1 MTATPIRSSSDVSTA
16 SRAASTAAPQGT
28 PSATAKNAAGSP
40 GAIDPQAVTISGL
53 VLVPSYSPNA
63 PVVESLRSVETVDRD
78 LGKGGHP
85 GQYPYTRGLFPQ
97 GYRTRLWTMRQFAGF
112 GSADDTNKRFK
123 YLLAAAKSSTAANTG
138 LSTAFDLPT
147 LMGRDSDD
155 ELCVGEVGKCGVAIS
170 TIEDMH
176 RLYADIPIDAVTVS
190 QTINGPA
197 AVIWAMYLAHALQRG
212 ISWSTL
218 GGTLQNDIL
227 KEFHSQN
234 EFIYPPEPSV
244 KLVVD
249 TIEFQSKFV
258 PRWNSV
264 SISGYHIREAGSTA
278 TQELAFTLR
287 DGMEYVEA
295 CLERGMDIDGFA
307 PRLSFFFN
315 AHNEFFEEL
324 CKLRA
329 ARRIWARVMK
339 NRYGAKNERSWFMK
353 THVQTA
359 GCSLTEQQ
367 PLNNIVRVAY
377 QAMAAVLGGCQSLH
391 TDSMDETLG
400 LPTEQAV
407 TVALRTQQILA
418 HETGVTR
425 VTDPLGG
432 SWFIEQLTDTIER
445 EALTFIDE
453 IDRMGD
459 YADWRP
465 AGGGRAAG
473 SASASNASAASS
485 AGADLTSHPAY
496 QSRRTFG
503 RAAINGINKG
513 YFRRQIA
520 EASYRFSEE
529 CEAGDRIIVGVNAYV
544 DKDEKRPIEILQIPH
559 TVEIEQCER
568 LSAFKTRRDAALVAR
583 ALDNIR
589 DVCRG
594 KKPRH
599 TLGALSGAA
608 ATVAGGSGGGAEGR
622 GGAGLTSADP
632 SALGLHATNVMP
644 ALVEGAL
651 VNCTLGEM
659 VQAMADVYG
668 RYTGG
673 PEW

>member
-1 MTATPIRSSSDVSTA
+1 MKSSLS
-16 SRAASTAAPQGT
+16 
-28 PSATAKNAAGSP
+28 SATQTSSRGISGPGLDSAAGV
-40 GAIDPQAVTISGL
+40 DPHAVTISGI
-53 VLVPSYSPNA
+53 VLDPTYGPDGLPTA
-63 PVVESLRSVETVDRD
+63 LRYFDRD
-78 LGKGGHP
+78 ISAAGN
-85 GQYPYTRGLFPQ
+85 YPFTRGLFPE

-112 GSADDTNKRFK
+112 GSADDTNRRFK
-123 YLLAAAKSSTAANTG
+123 YLLENARAAGGAARTNTG

-155 ELCVGEVGKCGVAIS
+155 PLSVGEVGRCGVAID

-176 RLYADIPIDAVTVS
+176 RLYADIPIDKVTVS

-197 AVIWAMYLAHALQRG
+197 AVIWAMYLAMAKQRKIG
-212 ISWSTL
+212 WETL

-234 EFIYPPEPSV
+234 EFIYPPEASV

-249 TIEFQSKFV
+249 TIEFQSKHV
-258 PRWNSV
+258 PKWNSV

-278 TQELAFTLR
+278 IQELAFTLR
-287 DGMEYVEA
+287 DGLEYVEA
-295 CLERGMDIDGFA
+295 CLERGLKLDEFA

-315 AHNEFFEEL
+315 SHNEFFEEV

-329 ARRIWARVMK
+329 ARRIWARAMK
-339 NRYGAKNERSWFMK
+339 HRYGATNERSMFMK

-418 HETGVTR
+418 YETGVTR
-425 VTDPLGG
+425 TVDPLGG
-432 SWFIEQLTDTIER
+432 SWFIEELTDKMEHG
-445 EALTFIDE
+445 ALDLIAE
-453 IDRMGD
+453 IDRMGGEKAPVVNTPAAK
-459 YADWRP
+459 AD
-465 AGGGRAAG
+465 AG
-473 SASASNASAASS
+473 
-485 AGADLTSHPAY
+485 DLTRHPAY
-496 QSRRTFG
+496 AARPSYSRG
-503 RAAINGINKG
+503 VVHGINRG

-529 CEAGDRIIVGVNAYV
+529 CEAHDRIIVGVNAFTEGS
-544 DKDEKRPIEILQIPH
+544 DERPIEILQIPH
-559 TVEIEQCER
+559 TVETEQCER
-568 LSAFKTRRDAALVAR
+568 LAAFKKRRDAGEVQRSLDAIRDAAR
-583 ALDNIR
+583 ANRNVMEELVNA
-589 DVCRG
+589 
-594 KKPRH
+594 
-599 TLGALSGAA
+599 ALS
-608 ATVAGGSGGGAEGR
+608 
-622 GGAGLTSADP
+622 
-632 SALGLHATNVMP
+632 
-644 ALVEGAL
+644 
-651 VNCTLGEM
+651 NCTLGEM
-659 VQAMADVYG
+659 VQAMADVFG
-668 RYTGG
+668 RYSGG

>member
-1 MTATPIRSSSDVSTA
+1 MSTIHAPSSKAPA
-16 SRAASTAAPQGT
+16 SG
-28 PSATAKNAAGSP
+28 AGQQP
-40 GAIDPQAVTISGL
+40 PIDPHAVTISGV
-53 VLVPSYSPNA
+53 VLDPNYGPGCAVEPSQID
-63 PVVESLRSVETVDRD
+63 SLRQQPRD
-78 LGKGGHP
+78 LPAP

-123 YLLAAAKSSTAANTG
+123 YLLAQAKTKTAANTG

-155 ELCVGEVGKCGVAIS
+155 PLSAGEVGKCGVAIS
-170 TIEDMH
+170 TVEDMH
-176 RLYADIPIDAVTVS
+176 RLYADIPINTVTVS

-197 AVIWAMYLAHALQRG
+197 AVIWAMYLAMARQRG
-212 ISWSTL
+212 ISWDTL

-249 TIEFQSKFV
+249 TIEFQMKHV
-258 PRWNSV
+258 PKWHSV

-278 TQELAFTLR
+278 IQELAFTLR
-287 DGMEYVEA
+287 DGMEYVE
-295 CLERGMDIDGFA
+295 ESIRRGLPVDGFA

-315 AHNEFFEEL
+315 SHNEFFEEI

-329 ARRIWARVMK
+329 ARRIWARMMK
-339 NRYGAKNERSWFMK
+339 DRYSATSEKSWYMK

-367 PLNNIVRVAY
+367 PMNNIVRVAY

-432 SWFIEQLTDTIER
+432 SYFVEHLTDIMEKGALELIE
-445 EALTFIDE
+445 E
-453 IDRMGD
+453 IDRMG
-459 YADWRP
+459 
-465 AGGGRAAG
+465 GGAFPKGRMG
-473 SASASNASAASS
+473 VV
-485 AGADLTSHPAY
+485 
-496 QSRRTFG
+496 Q
-503 RAAINGINKG
+503 GIHKG
-513 YFRRQIA
+513 YFRRSIA

-529 CEAGDRIIVGVNAYV
+529 CEAGDRVIVGVNEYF
-544 DKDEKRPIEILQIPH
+544 DKDEKRAIDILEIPH
-559 TVEIEQCER
+559 TVEVEQCER
-568 LSAFKTRRDAALVAR
+568 LAAFKKRRDAAGVQR
-583 ALDNIR
+583 ALETIR
-589 DVCRG
+589 
-594 KKPRH
+594 
-599 TLGALSGAA
+599 TAA
-608 ATVAGGSGGGAEGR
+608 RNDE
-622 GGAGLTSADP
+622 
-632 SALGLHATNVMP
+632 NVMP
-644 ALVEGAL
+644 ALVDGAL
-651 VNCTLGEM
+651 ADCTLGEM

>member
-1 MTATPIRSSSDVSTA
+1 MTTAGNPVTELAPTPAPAPRPGYIHGTA
-16 SRAASTAAPQGT
+16 G
-28 PSATAKNAAGSP
+28 K
-40 GAIDPQAVTISGL
+40 IDPHAVTISGL
-53 VLVPSYSPNA
+53 VLDPSYGPDHQNN
-63 PVVESLRSVETVDRD
+63 PPVESLRKQNIDRE
-78 LGKGGHP
+78 LPPPGKF
-85 GQYPYTRGLFPQ
+85 PYTRGLFPQ
-97 GYRTRLWTMRQFAGF
+97 GYRSRLWTMRQFAGF
-112 GSADDTNKRFK
+112 GSADDTNRRFK
-123 YLLAAAKSSTAANTG
+123 YLLAQARGAKANTG

-155 ELCVGEVGKCGVAIS
+155 ELSIGEVGRCGVAID

-176 RLYADIPIDAVTVS
+176 RLYADIPIDQVTVS

-197 AVIWAMYLAHALQRG
+197 AVIWAMYLAMALQRN
-212 ISWSTL
+212 ISWDTL

-249 TIEFQSKFV
+249 TIEFQSMFV

-278 TQELAFTLR
+278 QQELAFTLR

-295 CLERGMDIDGFA
+295 CLERGLDIDSFA

-315 AHNEFFEEL
+315 SHNEFFEEV

-329 ARRIWARVMK
+329 ARRIWARIMRD
-339 NRYGAKNERSWFMK
+339 RYSATSERSWFMK

-432 SWFIEQLTDTIER
+432 SWFIEHLTDVMER
-445 EALTFIDE
+445 QALDLIDE

-459 YADWRP
+459 YPGVKGSSPPP
-465 AGGGRAAG
+465 AQP
-473 SASASNASAASS
+473 
-485 AGADLTSHPAY
+485 GAHPAY
-496 QSRRTFG
+496 SPARRTYG
-503 RAAINGINKG
+503 RGVVNGINKG

-529 CEAGDRIIVGVNAYV
+529 CEAGDRIIVGVNAYN
-544 DKDEKRPIEILQIPH
+544 DPDEKRPIEILQIPH
-559 TVEIEQCER
+559 EVEVQQVER
-568 LSAFKTRRDAALVAR
+568 LTAFKSRRDQGKVR
-583 ALDNIR
+583 QALDNIR
-589 DVCRG
+589 AVCQG
-594 KKPRH
+594 KPFTPICPEIS
-599 TLGALSGAA
+599 TLQAQIS
-608 ATVAGGSGGGAEGR
+608 R
-622 GGAGLTSADP
+622 
-632 SALGLHATNVMP
+632 LHATNLMP
-644 ALVEGAL
+644 ALVDGAL
-651 VNCTLGEM
+651 ANCSLGEM

>member
-1 MTATPIRSSSDVSTA
+1 MTS
-16 SRAASTAAPQGT
+16 T
-28 PSATAKNAAGSP
+28 PSRPSVSP
-40 GAIDPQAVTISGL
+40 SARPIDPHAVTISGL
-53 VLVPSYSPNA
+53 VLDPSYGPTEQKYQEAEALKNM
-63 PVVESLRSVETVDRD
+63 PRD
-78 LGKGGHP
+78 LPAP
-85 GQYPYTRGLFPQ
+85 GQYPFTRGLFPQ
-97 GYRTRLWTMRQFAGF
+97 GYRSRLWTMRQFAGF

-123 YLLAAAKSSTAANTG
+123 YLLEQAKSSTAANTG

-155 ELCVGEVGKCGVAIS
+155 DLCVGEVGKCGVAID

-176 RLYADIPIDAVTVS
+176 RLYADIPVDKVTVS

-197 AVIWAMYLAHALQRG
+197 AVIWAMYLAHAIQRG
-212 ISWSTL
+212 MSWNNL

-258 PRWNSV
+258 PKWNSV
-264 SISGYHIREAGSTA
+264 SISGYHIREAGSSA
-278 TQELAFTLR
+278 HQELAFTLR

-295 CLERGMDIDGFA
+295 SLERGLPIDEFA

-315 AHNEFFEEL
+315 SHNEFFEEI

-339 NRYGAKNERSWFMK
+339 ERYGAKSERSLYMK

-377 QAMAAVLGGCQSLH
+377 QAMAAVMGGCQSLH

-432 SWFIEQLTDTIER
+432 SWFVEQLTDTMER
-445 EALTFIDE
+445 EALRLIDE
-453 IDRMGD
+453 IDSMGT
-459 YADWRP
+459 YSSTP
-465 AGGGRAAG
+465 KPTGGDSELHR
-473 SASASNASAASS
+473 
-485 AGADLTSHPAY
+485 AY
-496 QSRRTFG
+496 QSRGGFG
-503 RAAINGINKG
+503 RSVIAGINKG
-513 YFRRQIA
+513 YFRRSIA

-529 CEAGDRIIVGVNAYV
+529 CEAGDRVIVGVNAYQ
-544 DKDEKRPIEILQIPH
+544 DNDERRPIDILVIPH
-559 TVEIEQCER
+559 QVEVDQVER
-568 LSAFKTRRDAALVAR
+568 LTSFKKRRNIDEVNR
-583 ALDNIR
+583 ALDAIR
-589 DVCRG
+589 AACRG
-594 KKPRH
+594 QRSELRMLEGG
-599 TLGALSGAA
+599 TNMAGA
-608 ATVAGGSGGGAEGR
+608 V
-622 GGAGLTSADP
+622 
-632 SALGLHATNVMP
+632 HATNVMP
-644 ALVEGAL
+644 ALVNGAL
-651 VNCTLGEM
+651 ANCTMGEM
-659 VQAMADVYG
+659 VQAMADIYG
-668 RYTGG
+668 RYSGG

>member
-1 MTATPIRSSSDVSTA
+1 MSTTSRPSHSATPPLSA
-16 SRAASTAAPQGT
+16 PAAE
-28 PSATAKNAAGSP
+28 K
-40 GAIDPQAVTISGL
+40 IDPHAVTISGI
-53 VLVPSYSPNA
+53 VLDPAYAAPESVPPAPTSPTHRLPAPA
-63 PVVESLRSVETVDRD
+63 PVTPSLQPDHIARE
-78 LGKGGHP
+78 LPPP
-85 GQYPYTRGLFPQ
+85 GQFPYARGLFPR

-112 GSADDTNKRFK
+112 GSADDTNQRFK
-123 YLLAAAKSSTAANTG
+123 YLLSQAAGTAANTG

-155 ELCVGEVGKCGVAIS
+155 ELSAGEVGRCGVAIC
-170 TIEDMH
+170 TLEDMH
-176 RLYADIPIDAVTVS
+176 RLYADIPVGEVTVS

-197 AVIWAMYLAHALQRG
+197 ACIWAMYLAMALERG
-212 ISWSTL
+212 IPWTSL

-234 EFIYPPEPSV
+234 EFIYPPEASV

-249 TIEFQSKFV
+249 TIEFQSRFV
-258 PRWNSV
+258 PRWHSV

-278 TQELAFTLR
+278 VQELAFTLR

-295 CLERGMDIDGFA
+295 CMERGLAVDAFA

-315 AHNEFFEEL
+315 SHNEFFEEV

-329 ARRIWARVMK
+329 ARRIWARVMRD
-339 NRYGAKNERSWFMK
+339 RYGARSEKSWYMK

-400 LPTEQAV
+400 LPTQQAV

-425 VTDPLGG
+425 VADPLGG
-432 SWFIEQLTDTIER
+432 SWFVEHLTDVM
-445 EALTFIDE
+445 EAGALDYIADIDA
-453 IDRMGD
+453 MGEEH
-459 YADWRP
+459 P
-465 AGGGRAAG
+465 KAAG
-473 SASASNASAASS
+473 RGGSGNGHMAQGYSAQPPARASASDVPCRDVPCAMSSHAAYAPRS
-485 AGADLTSHPAY
+485 GY
-496 QSRRTFG
+496 G
-503 RAAINGINKG
+503 RGVVNGINKG

-529 CEAGDRIIVGVNAYV
+529 CEAGDRIIVGVNAYT
-544 DKDEKRPIEILQIPH
+544 DPDEKRPIDILQIPH
-559 TVEIEQCER
+559 EVEVQQCER
-568 LSAFKTRRDAALVAR
+568 LARFKKARDAGAVAR

-589 DVCRG
+589 AACQGR
-594 KKPRH
+594 PI
-599 TLGALSGAA
+599 TTQSSALSPQ
-608 ATVAGGSGGGAEGR
+608 S
-622 GGAGLTSADP
+622 S
-632 SALGLHATNVMP
+632 GLHPTNVMP
-644 ALVEGAL
+644 ALIDAAL
-651 VNCTLGEM
+651 AHCTLGEM
-659 VQAMADVYG
+659 VQAMADIYG

>member
-1 MTATPIRSSSDVSTA
+1 MSTSPTQ
-16 SRAASTAAPQGT
+16 SRQSEAPTTNANPGQTHGRGGAAAPGT
-28 PSATAKNAAGSP
+28 GQT
-40 GAIDPQAVTISGL
+40 IDPQAVTISGL
-53 VLVPSYSPNA
+53 VLDPVYAPGS
-63 PVVESLRSVETVDRD
+63 PVVESLRTSETIDRD
-78 LGKGGHP
+78 LGKGGQP
-85 GQYPYTRGLFPQ
+85 GQFPYTRGLFPQ

-112 GSADDTNKRFK
+112 GSADDTNQRFK
-123 YLLAAAKSSTAANTG
+123 YLLAQAKGTSANTG

-155 ELCVGEVGKCGVAIS
+155 DLSVGEVGKCGVAIS

-176 RLYADIPIDAVTVS
+176 RLYADIPVDKVTVS

-212 ISWSTL
+212 ISWDTL

-249 TIEFQSKFV
+249 TIEFQSAHV
-258 PRWNSV
+258 PKWNSV
-264 SISGYHIREAGSTA
+264 SISGYHIREAGSSA
-278 TQELAFTLR
+278 HHELAFTLR

-295 CLERGMDIDGFA
+295 CLERGMNIDAFA

-315 AHNEFFEEL
+315 SHNEFFEEI

-329 ARRIWARVMK
+329 ARRIWARVMRH
-339 NRYGAKNERSWFMK
+339 RYGATNERSWYMK

-377 QAMAAVLGGCQSLH
+377 QAMAGVLGGCQSLH

-425 VTDPLGG
+425 VVDPLGG
-432 SWFIEQLTDTIER
+432 SWFVEQLTDTMER
-445 EALTFIDE
+445 EALNLIHE
-453 IDRMGD
+453 IDSMGD
-459 YADWRP
+459 YSDWKP
-465 AGGGRAAG
+465 ASKPAQPATLSEHAAYGRRK
-473 SASASNASAASS
+473 S
-485 AGADLTSHPAY
+485 
-496 QSRRTFG
+496 FG
-503 RAAINGINKG
+503 KSVVNGINRG
-513 YFRRQIA
+513 YFRRAIA

-529 CEAGDRIIVGVNAYV
+529 CEAGDRITVGVNAYV
-544 DKDEKRPIEILQIPH
+544 DNDEKRPIDILQIGH
-559 TVEIEQCER
+559 EVEVQQNDR
-568 LSAFKTRRDAALVAR
+568 LADFKKRRDPALVAR

-589 DVCRG
+589 DVCQG
-594 KKPRH
+594 KTPRH
-599 TLGALSGAA
+599 ALNILK
-608 ATVAGGSGGGAEGR
+608 
-622 GGAGLTSADP
+622 GAGTGSDP
-632 SALGLHATNVMP
+632 KSWGLHATNVMP

-651 VNCTLGEM
+651 ANCTLGEM
-659 VQAMADVYG
+659 VQAMADIYG

>member
-1 MTATPIRSSSDVSTA
+1 MTTA
-16 SRAASTAAPQGT
+16 PSRPTAPQA
-28 PSATAKNAAGSP
+28 PAAGQP
-40 GAIDPQAVTISGL
+40 RGIDPQTVTISGL
-53 VLVPSYSPNA
+53 VIDPVYGPDRPAESIEHFDRDINA
-63 PVVESLRSVETVDRD
+63 P
-78 LGKGGHP
+78 GK
-85 GQYPYTRGLFPQ
+85 YPFTRGLFAE

-112 GSADDTNKRFK
+112 GSADDTNNRFK
-123 YLLAAAKSSTAANTG
+123 YLLEQAKVGGSGGKVQANTG

-155 ELCVGEVGKCGVAIS
+155 ELSAGEVGRCGVAID

-176 RLYADIPIDAVTVS
+176 RLYADIPVGAVTVS

-197 AVIWAMYLAHALQRG
+197 AVIWAMYLAMARQRG
-212 ISWSTL
+212 ISWDTL

-234 EFIYPPEPSV
+234 EFIYPPDHSV

-249 TIEFQSKFV
+249 TIEFQSRFV
-258 PRWNSV
+258 PKWNSV

-295 CLERGMDIDGFA
+295 CLARGMDIDSFA

-315 AHNEFFEEL
+315 SHNEFFEEI

-339 NRYGAKNERSWFMK
+339 HRYAAKSERSWFMK

-377 QAMAAVLGGCQSLH
+377 QAMAAALGGCQSLH

-418 HETGVTR
+418 YETGVTR
-425 VTDPLGG
+425 SVDPLGG
-432 SWFIEQLTDTIER
+432 SYFV
-445 EALTFIDE
+445 EALTDKMEADALDLIDE

-459 YADWRP
+459 YADWKAADGGTAHQSRGSVP
-465 AGGGRAAG
+465 AR
-473 SASASNASAASS
+473 
-485 AGADLTSHPAY
+485 DLTTHPAY
-496 QSRRTFG
+496 QLRRTFG
-503 RAAINGINKG
+503 RCAIAGINRG

-520 EASYRFSEE
+520 EASYRFSQE
-529 CEAGDRIIVGVNAYV
+529 CEAGDRVIVGVNAFTEGS
-544 DKDEKRPIEILQIPH
+544 DERPIDILQISH
-559 TVEIEQCER
+559 AVETDQCSR
-568 LSAFKTRRDAALVAR
+568 LAAFKSRRDRAGVEAALDRIRETCRSGDPANVAQ
-583 ALDNIR
+583 
-589 DVCRG
+589 
-594 KKPRH
+594 
-599 TLGALSGAA
+599 
-608 ATVAGGSGGGAEGR
+608 
-622 GGAGLTSADP
+622 GLAKD
-632 SALGLHATNVMP
+632 NVMP
-644 ALVEGAL
+644 ALVDGAL
-651 VNCTLGEM
+651 ANCTLGEM

>member
-1 MTATPIRSSSDVSTA
+1 MSNTTHTTSIS
-16 SRAASTAAPQGT
+16 G
-28 PSATAKNAAGSP
+28 P
-40 GAIDPQAVTISGL
+40 GLDNGLDNTTIDPHAVTISGIAL
-53 VLVPSYSPNA
+53 NPSYTPDNL
-63 PVVESLRSVETVDRD
+63 PVSLQNFDRD
-78 LGKGGHP
+78 INNP
-85 GQYPYTRGLFPQ
+85 GEFPYTRGLFPQ

-112 GSADDTNKRFK
+112 GSADDTNQRFK
-123 YLLAAAKSSTAANTG
+123 YLLEAAKTSTKANTG

-155 ELCVGEVGKCGVAIS
+155 MLSIGEVGKCGVAID

-176 RLYADIPIDAVTVS
+176 RLYADIPIDQVTVS

-197 AVIWAMYLAHALQRG
+197 CVIWAMYLAMAKQRN
-212 ISWSTL
+212 IPWDTL

-227 KEFHSQN
+227 KEFHAQN
-234 EFIYPPEPSV
+234 EFIYPPEAST

-249 TIEFQSKFV
+249 TIEFQSQHLPK
-258 PRWNSV
+258 WNSV
-264 SISGYHIREAGSTA
+264 SISGYHIREAGSSA
-278 TQELAFTLR
+278 PQELAFTLR

-295 CLERGMDIDGFA
+295 CLIRGMDIDEFA

-315 AHNEFFEEL
+315 AHNEFFEEI

-329 ARRIWARVMK
+329 ARRIWARMMRD
-339 NRYGAKNERSWFMK
+339 RYGAKNKRSWFMK

-377 QAMAAVLGGCQSLH
+377 QAMAGVLGGCQSLH

-425 VTDPLGG
+425 TTDPLGG
-432 SWFIEQLTDTIER
+432 SYFIEELTDKMEA
-445 EALTFIDE
+445 EALAYIEEIDNMGRGPWKPEHATTSTIDE
-453 IDRMGD
+453 
-459 YADWRP
+459 
-465 AGGGRAAG
+465 GGAVG
-473 SASASNASAASS
+473 
-485 AGADLTSHPAY
+485 
-496 QSRRTFG
+496 
-503 RAAINGINKG
+503 GIHKG

-529 CEAGDRIIVGVNAYV
+529 CEAGDRIIVGVNQYT
-544 DKDEKRPIEILQIPH
+544 DDNEERPIDILTISEEVE
-559 TVEIEQCER
+559 TVQNER
-568 LSAFKTRRDAALVAR
+568 LAEFKQRRDDAAVEAALETIREDAR
-583 ALDNIR
+583 AN
-589 DVCRG
+589 
-594 KKPRH
+594 K
-599 TLGALSGAA
+599 
-608 ATVAGGSGGGAEGR
+608 
-622 GGAGLTSADP
+622 
-632 SALGLHATNVMP
+632 NVMP

-651 VNCTLGEM
+651 ANCTLGEM
-659 VQAMADVYG
+659 VQAMADIYG

>member
-1 MTATPIRSSSDVSTA
+1 MTTA
-16 SRAASTAAPQGT
+16 NTSITGSGIHANGSRAAV
-28 PSATAKNAAGSP
+28 
-40 GAIDPQAVTISGL
+40 DPAAVTISGI
-53 VLVPSYSPNA
+53 VLDESYGPDQ
-63 PVVESLRSVETVDRD
+63 PPTSLQNFDRD
-78 LGKGGHP
+78 IARP
-85 GQYPYTRGLFPQ
+85 GEYPYTRGLFPQ

-123 YLLAAAKSSTAANTG
+123 YLLNAGATTKTKANTG

-155 ELCVGEVGKCGVAIS
+155 ALSVGEVGKCGVAID

-176 RLYADIPIDAVTVS
+176 RLYADIPIDQVTVS

-197 AVIWAMYLAHALQRG
+197 AVIWAMYLAMAKQRG
-212 ISWSTL
+212 FDIASL

-227 KEFHSQN
+227 KEFHAQN

-249 TIEFQSKFV
+249 TIEFQARHMPK
-258 PRWNSV
+258 WNSV
-264 SISGYHIREAGSTA
+264 SISGYHIREAGSTGP
-278 TQELAFTLR
+278 QELAFTLR

-295 CLERGMDIDGFA
+295 CLLRGLDIDSFG

-315 AHNEFFEEL
+315 SHNEFFEEI

-329 ARRIWARVMK
+329 ARRIWARMMRE
-339 NRYGAKNERSWFMK
+339 RYGAQSERSWFMK

-377 QAMAAVLGGCQSLH
+377 QAMAGVLGGCQSLH

-425 VTDPLGG
+425 TVDPLGG
-432 SWFIEQLTDTIER
+432 SYFV
-445 EALTFIDE
+445 EALTDEVEAQALNYIAE
-453 IDRMGD
+453 IDAM
-459 YADWRP
+459 
-465 AGGGRAAG
+465 GGGAWKG
-473 SASASNASAASS
+473 H
-485 AGADLTSHPAY
+485 D
-496 QSRRTFG
+496 
-503 RAAINGINKG
+503 NGKPTGGYGGVVEGIHQG
-513 YFRRQIA
+513 YFRRKIA

-529 CEAGDRIIVGVNAYV
+529 CEAHDRIIVGVNEY
-544 DKDEKRPIEILQIPH
+544 KDDSEGRPIDILQIGPE
-559 TVEIEQCER
+559 VETTQLDR
-568 LSAFKTRRDAALVAR
+568 LADFKNRRNADETKR
-583 ALDNIR
+583 ALDAIR
-589 DVCRG
+589 KACQQG
-594 KKPRH
+594 
-599 TLGALSGAA
+599 
-608 ATVAGGSGGGAEGR
+608 E
-622 GGAGLTSADP
+622 
-632 SALGLHATNVMP
+632 NVMP
-644 ALVEGAL
+644 HLIEGAL
-651 VNCTLGEM
+651 ANATLGEM
-659 VQAMADVYG
+659 VQAMADIYG
-668 RYTGG
+668 RYAGG